1 MRYALVYGL
10 MSGLVLGALFLA
22 IILFAQGT
30 MFASVWFGYLVML
43 IALIFVFVGVKRYRD
58 IECGGVVRFLPALV
72 LGLAIALVAALIYI
86 LTWEAYLAAT
96 HYSFIDRYFPAGGG
110 PEVDAERASY
120 SILLNRAW
128 MTFLEIAPAGL
139 LVALVSAGLLRD
151 PRIFPARP
159 MT

>member
-30 MFASVWFGYLVML
+30 MFASVWFGYLIML
-43 IALIFVFVGVKRYRD
+43 IALVFVFVGVKRYRD
-58 IECGGVVRFLPALV
+58 IECGGVVKFLPALV
-72 LGLAIALVAALIYI
+72 LGLSIALVAAIIYI

-96 HYSFIDRYFPAGGG
+96 HYAWIDRNLPPGAMR
-110 PEVDAERASY
+110 DSY
-120 SILLNRAW
+120 SIWFNRAW
-128 MTFLEIAPAGL
+128 ITFQEIAPAGL

-151 PRIFPARP
+151 PKVFPARP

>member
-43 IALIFVFVGVKRYRD
+43 IALVFVFVGVKRYRD
-58 IECGGVVRFLPALV
+58 IECGGVVRFLPALL

-96 HYSFIDRYFPAGGG
+96 HYSFIDRYFPADGG
-110 PEVDAERASY
+110 PEVDAMRAS
-120 SILLNRAW
+120 SASCS
-128 MTFLEIAPAGL
+128 IAPGRP
-139 LVALVSAGLLRD
+139 SSKSLRPD
-151 PRIFPARP
+151 CWWRWFRRGCCAIRKSSRRGR
-159 MT
+159 

>member
-43 IALIFVFVGVKRYRD
+43 IALVFVFVGVKRYRD
-58 IECGGVVRFLPALV
+58 IECGGLVKFLPALA
-72 LGLAIALVAALIYI
+72 LGLSIALVAALIYI

-96 HYSFIDRYFPAGGG
+96 HYSFIDRYFPADGG
-110 PEVDAERASY
+110 PEVDAMRASY

-128 MTFLEIAPAGL
+128 TTFLEIAPAGL

-151 PRIFPARP
+151 PKIFPARP
-159 MT
+159 MH

>member
-10 MSGLVLGALFLA
+10 LSGLVLGALFLA

-58 IECGGVVRFLPALV
+58 IECGGVVGFLPALG
-72 LGLAIALVAALIYI
+72 LGLAIALVAAIIYI
-86 LTWEAYLAAT
+86 LSWEAYLAAT
-96 HYSFIDRYFPAGGG
+96 HYAFIERFFPAGAG
-110 PEVDAERASY
+110 PEVDAMRASY
-120 SILLNRAW
+120 SILFNRAW

-151 PRIFPARP
+151 PRVFPVRP
-159 MT
+159 RG

>member
-43 IALIFVFVGVKRYRD
+43 VALIFVFVGVKRYRD
-58 IECGGVVRFLPALV
+58 VECGGVVKFLPALA
-72 LGLAIALVAALIYI
+72 LGLAIALVAAIIYI

-96 HYSFIDRYFPAGGG
+96 HYAFIDRYFPAGSG
-110 PEVDAERASY
+110 PEVDAMRASY

-139 LVALVSAGLLRD
+139 LVALVSAGLLRN
-151 PRIFPARP
+151 PKVLPARG
-159 MT
+159 